1 MLLKGE
7 AMKRKSKKKQKKT
20 LRKKK
25 KSKAAR
31 KRNSQS
37 NAIDLQKVVSF
48 KFQTLGKVY
57 ENFKKKRKIEKVRE
71 EKLKSKRRVSQGKK
85 EQYWI

>member
-1 MLLKGE
+1 
-7 AMKRKSKKKQKKT
+7 MKRKSKKIKKEKQKKT
-20 LRKKK
+20 LKKK
-25 KSKAAR
+25 KRSKDAR

-57 ENFKKKRKIEKVRE
+57 ENFKKKRKTEKRQNQTTACQPAQE
-71 EKLKSKRRVSQGKK
+71 GTSRNGNQ
-85 EQYWI
+85 